1 MRWQGQELGVA
12 DAAAL
17 PGLENLNGLVRSVST
32 PEFAGV
38 TFHEVM
44 CKSALNHVPGA
55 SAMPFDWTVNPYR
68 GCTHACTY
76 CLSPDTL
83 VLMADGR
90 HRPIGELTIGDE
102 IVGTQPQGAYRRY
115 TRTRVRATW
124 TTRKRA
130 YRVTLADGTEVVASG
145 DHRFLTNRGWKHVT
159 GAMSG
164 TDQRPYLT
172 TNLTLQ
178 GFGMAGISPPVS
190 QRVDPQFRRGYLSGM
205 IRGDGM
211 ILHGVYRDD
220 TRTREVHRFRLAL
233 TDIEALDRTRGFL
246 ADEGVPTNTRPFAV
260 GSATRRPMTAIHT
273 ARRGHV
279 VRIEELIQTP
289 NVRSTAWH
297 AGFLSG
303 IFDAEGSHSPG
314 ALRISNKDPQVLALI
329 SEALGAHAITHV
341 SEPAREDGV
350 VSVRLTGGVPAKER
364 FFRVSEPA
372 ITRKL
377 DISGTAVKT
386 TADLGIVS
394 IEDLGVE
401 IDMVDITTG
410 TGDFIANGVISHN
423 CFARGT
429 HEYLDLDA
437 GRDFDTQIVVKIN
450 VADVLRKELR
460 RGTWQRDPVML
471 GTNTDPYQRAE
482 GRYRLMPDIVEALT
496 ESGTPFSILTK
507 GTLLRRDLPLLQDAA
522 ASVRV
527 SLAMSIAVFDDALQD
542 TVEPGTPSAAA
553 RLATVRAATE
563 AGFRVTVFL
572 MPILPHLTDS
582 IPAIDDAL
590 TRIKDAGADRV
601 VYGALH
607 LRPGAK
613 QWFMQWLRQQH
624 PELVSSYLGL
634 YPGASATAPKAYRAW
649 LAKRVRPLM
658 RVHGLDGHAE
668 DDDSRPRSAAVPGL
682 AARSQIVTTSR
693 GRTAQAQG
701 GAATLF

>member
-90 HRPIGELTIGDE
+90 HRPIGDLKIGDE
-102 IVGTQPQGAYRRY
+102 IFGTEPQGAYRRY

-172 TNLTLQ
+172 TDDQLL
-178 GFGMAGISPPVS
+178 GFGLGAAALLAPRL
-190 QRVDPQFRRGYLSGM
+190 QRVFG
-205 IRGDGM
+205 IAE
-211 ILHGVYRDD
+211 
-220 TRTREVHRFRLAL
+220 REVA
-233 TDIEALDRTRGFL
+233 
-246 ADEGVPTNTRPFAV
+246 
-260 GSATRRPMTAIHT
+260 
-273 ARRGHV
+273 
-279 VRIEELIQTP
+279 Q
-289 NVRSTAWH
+289 
-297 AGFLSG
+297 
-303 IFDAEGSHSPG
+303 
-314 ALRISNKDPQVLALI
+314 
-329 SEALGAHAITHV
+329 ALGT
-341 SEPAREDGV
+341 
-350 VSVRLTGGVPAKER
+350 L
-364 FFRVSEPA
+364 
-372 ITRKL
+372 
-377 DISGTAVKT
+377 GTAVKT
-386 TADLGIVS
+386 VADLGIVS

-401 IDMVDITTG
+401 MDMVDITTG

-482 GRYRLMPDIVEALT
+482 GRYRLMPDIVDALT

-527 SLAMSIAVFDDALQD
+527 SLAMSIAVFDDVLQD

-590 TRIKDAGADRV
+590 SRIKDAGADRV

-634 YPGASATAPKAYRAW
+634 YPGASATAPKAYRSW

-658 RVHGLDGHAE
+658 RVHGLDGQAE
-668 DDDSRPRSAAVPGL
+668 DDSPPRGAVPGL

-693 GRTAQAQG
+693 GR
-701 GAATLF
+701 GAAGAAPAMLF